1 MASCIADSSCYSP
14 HAEYSEALSPW
25 RQLLIA
31 PAFLRTQLLRI
42 SDLLNKM
49 SAAQKRLALYIVVSI
64 ILLGSMYMNASLM
77 LTSGK
82 DQTNLAETVVRKD
95 DQRNRF
101 KVLDSKY

>member
-1 MASCIADSSCYSP
+1 
-14 HAEYSEALSPW
+14 
-25 RQLLIA
+25 
-31 PAFLRTQLLRI
+31 
-42 SDLLNKM
+42 M

-101 KVLDSKY
+101 KVLDYKY